1 MSQFIR
7 FFLSFCMFY
16 AVDPEAPGDAQAEDQ
31 ENDGGGE
38 DDSMDAGEAAWD
50 AIQSGDV
57 EQETD
62 TQQENTEQGGEETAK
77 AEQENQEQA
86 KDQQVSNS
94 DKAITEDDLK
104 PLEGAKASTQER
116 FQKITEGYKTE
127 KARADTLAEENTRY
141 KESFDSLRQLG
152 FTDEAAANDLVEFSS
167 YRQAL
172 AAGNVEQFQQIL
184 SAQIKQFQDMHGKSV
199 QIGGSIIND
208 HPDLQQKLE
217 NMEIDEPTAL
227 EVARARNL
235 QARANRESQRQ
246 TEQAQTSQQEQA
258 AIDSAVNA
266 VVQMEENWRNTDPD
280 FTAVL
285 PKLRE
290 SIAEI
295 RANFHPTQW
304 PTAIQMQYKAIKKAM
319 AERDLQNRQPTPLRG
334 NSHMSGNRQP
344 ANMQEAVLQ
353 EMGFE

>member
-7 FFLSFCMFY
+7 FLLSFLMFY
-16 AVDPEAPGDAQAEDQ
+16 AVDPEASSDGSVDHQ

-38 DDSMDAGEAAWD
+38 DETVDAGEAAWD
-50 AIQSGDV
+50 AIQSEDV
-57 EQETD
+57 EQYPEGE
-62 TQQENTEQGGEETAK
+62 QEPAKEQAEDAAPEGQEQG
-77 AEQENQEQA
+77 
-86 KDQQVSNS
+86 KDQQVSDSN
-94 DKAITEDDLK
+94 KAITDEDLK

-127 KARADTLAEENTRY
+127 KARADTLAEENSRY

-152 FTDEAAANDLVEFSS
+152 FTDESAANDLVEFST
-167 YRQAL
+167 YRQVL
-172 AAGNVEQFQQIL
+172 ASGNIEQFQQIM
-184 SAQIKQFQDMHGKSV
+184 SAQIKQFQELHGKHV
-199 QIGGSIIND
+199 QIGASIISD

-235 QARANRESQRQ
+235 QARASRENQRQ
-246 TEQAQTSQQEQA
+246 TEQAQSSQQAQA
-258 AIDSAVNA
+258 AIQSAVND
-266 VVQMEENWRNTDPD
+266 VVRMEDNWRNNDPD
-280 FTAVL
+280 FNAVL
-285 PKLRE
+285 PELRE

-295 RANFHPTQW
+295 KTKFHPTQW
-304 PTAIQMQYKAIKKAM
+304 PTAIEMQYKAIKKAL
-319 AERDLQNRQPTPLRG
+319 ALKATQSRQTTPLRG

-353 EMGFE
+353 EMGFAD